1 MTIKHANRMRVDS
14 KEWSLNVEALRKK
27 HEFEENNMKAKI
39 LEKES
44 ENIKNIRKQ

>member
-1 MTIKHANRMRVDS
+1 MRVDS